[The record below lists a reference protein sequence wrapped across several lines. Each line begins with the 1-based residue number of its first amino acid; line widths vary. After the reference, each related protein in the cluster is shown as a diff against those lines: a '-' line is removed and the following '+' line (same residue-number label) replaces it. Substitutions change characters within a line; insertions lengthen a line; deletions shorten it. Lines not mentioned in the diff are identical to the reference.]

1 MSIKDM
7 VRAHVG
13 KDARENVNDGQADA
27 SAQADAPGAATAAQG
42 EAAGAAT
49 AAPDAA
55 TTTVLL
61 VGVGGQ
67 GTVLAGDVL
76 ARVALASGF
85 DVKLSEIHGM
95 SQRGGS
101 VSTVVRFGRE
111 VASMVADPGSA
122 DLVVSFDKLEALR
135 AQGFLARDGAVLF
148 TNDELQAPQ
157 AVACGKQRL
166 PRDIDG
172 RLDKLG
178 ARRIP
183 AAQLAQEAGS
193 PKSVNIALLGAASTV
208 LPFTEEVWRAV
219 IEARVPKKTVE
230 ANLAAFA
237 GGRKHA
243 SCGAFPS

>member
-1 MSIKDM
+1 MSI
-7 VRAHVG
+7 
-13 KDARENVNDGQADA
+13 REKMEETAGRLA
-27 SAQADAPGAATAAQG
+27 SHAAPAPEDT
-42 EAAGAAT
+42 AT
-49 AAPDAA
+49 AAPEDA

-76 ARVALASGF
+76 ARTALASGF

-111 VASMVADPGSA
+111 VASMIADPGCA

-135 AQGFLARDGAVLF
+135 AQGFLERNGGVMF
-148 TNDELQAPQ
+148 TNDELLAPQ
-157 AVACGKQRL
+157 AVACGKERL

-172 RLDKLG
+172 RLEKIG
-178 ARRIP
+178 AHLIP
-183 AAQLAQEAGS
+183 ATRIAKEAGS

-208 LPFTEEVWRAV
+208 LPFTEDAWRSV
-219 IEARVPKKTVE
+219 IEARVPAKTVE
-230 ANLAAFA
+230 ANLAAFT
-237 GGRKHA
+237 GGKK
-243 SCGAFPS
+243 SV

>member
-1 MSIKDM
+1 MSI
-7 VRAHVG
+7 
-13 KDARENVNDGQADA
+13 RETMG
-27 SAQADAPGAATAAQG
+27 AQAQGGAPA
-42 EAAGAAT
+42 
-49 AAPDAA
+49 DA

-76 ARVALASGF
+76 ARTALASGF

-111 VASMVADPGSA
+111 VASMVADPGCA

-135 AQGFLARDGAVLF
+135 AQGFLARHGGVMFA
-148 TNDELQAPQ
+148 NDDLLLPQ
-157 AVACGKQRL
+157 AVACGKERL

-172 RLDKLG
+172 RLEKIG
-178 ARRIP
+178 AHLVAAGRI
-183 AAQLAQEAGS
+183 AREAGS

-208 LPFTEEVWRAV
+208 LPFDEGAWRAT
-219 IEARVPKKTVE
+219 IEARVPAKTVE

-237 GGRKHA
+237 GGRK
-243 SCGAFPS
+243 GV